1 MLRRGDGPVPS
12 IVAMTRSLSLP
23 LSAVLLLAGCGSA
36 GLLAPGNDET
46 DRVARVVSDAI
57 AWPRQESA
65 MGYARAAAGT
75 TAGQDG
81 RLTVVEVTEL
91 EADKLTEPFGELT
104 FLVHLDGSTAGFIET
119 DPVTAC
125 YRAEFGFY
133 GVVGSP
139 RRTHCPEDVAPVEI
153 PALPP
158 DRPRTEV
165 PDDADRV
172 LRAELHRLPTA
183 PQEAQIET
191 DLVAALTVD
200 SHAAEP
206 PDVDAA
212 VEGTVIGVSVRGDD
226 ECLLGARTDG
236 RVEVWRPSAVQ
247 LQPGE
252 LTCDPGTALA
262 GWGQDAPH

>member
-1 MLRRGDGPVPS
+1 MMRCP
-12 IVAMTRSLSLP
+12 SLP

-46 DRVARVVSDAI
+46 DRVAQVVSDAI

-65 MGYARAAAGT
+65 MGYARAAADT

-133 GVVGSP
+133 GVVESP
-139 RRTHCPEDVAPVEI
+139 RRTHCPEDVAPVDI
-153 PALPP
+153 PSSPP
-158 DRPRTEV
+158 DPPRTEI

-172 LRAELHRLPTA
+172 LRAELHRLPAA

-206 PDVDAA
+206 PEVDAA

-226 ECLLGARTDG
+226 ECLLGARTAG
-236 RVEVWRPSAVQ
+236 KVEVWRPNAVQ

>member
-12 IVAMTRSLSLP
+12 IVAMTRSPSLP

-36 GLLAPGNDET
+36 GLVAQGNDET

-65 MGYARAAAGT
+65 MGYARAAADT

-91 EADKLTEPFGELT
+91 EADNLTEAFGELT

-139 RRTHCPEDVAPVEI
+139 RRTHCPEDAAPVDI

-158 DRPRTEV
+158 DVE
-165 PDDADRV
+165 
-172 LRAELHRLPTA
+172 
-183 PQEAQIET
+183 
-191 DLVAALTVD
+191 
-200 SHAAEP
+200 
-206 PDVDAA
+206 AA

-226 ECLLGARTDG
+226 ECLLGVRTAG
-236 RVEVWRPSAVQ
+236 KVEVWRPSAVQ

>member
-1 MLRRGDGPVPS
+1 MLRRSDVLAPN
-12 IVAMTRSLSLP
+12 IIAMRRGLFLSLSAL
-23 LSAVLLLAGCGSA
+23 LLLAGCVSA
-36 GLLAPGNDET
+36 GSLAPGNDET

-57 AWPRQESA
+57 GWPRQDSA
-65 MGYARAAAGT
+65 MGYARAAADT

-91 EADKLTEPFGELT
+91 EADNLSEPFSELT
-104 FLVHLDGSTAGFIET
+104 FLVHLEGSTAGWIET

-139 RRTHCPEDVAPVEI
+139 RRTHCPEDPAPVDI
-153 PALPP
+153 AALPS
-158 DRPRTEV
+158 DRPRTEI
-165 PDDADRV
+165 PNSADRV
-172 LRAELHRLPTA
+172 LRAELQRLPTA
-183 PQEAQIET
+183 PQEAQLET

-200 SHAAEP
+200 GHAARP
-206 PDVDAA
+206 PDVDAT
-212 VEGTVIGVSVRGDD
+212 VHGTDIGVSVRGDG
-226 ECLLGARTDG
+226 ECLLGARTAG
-236 RVEVWRPSAVQ
+236 KVEVWRPSAIQ